1 MWIRVLLVCLFL
13 PLLGGVAAAGQLEAG
28 DGRSC
33 RLSFTGE
40 ITAGDAAALARVVPA
55 INPSTSQST
64 YDNWLCLD
72 SPGGSLA
79 EALRMGQVL
88 RAGGMGTRI
97 LANRQCMSAC
107 AILFMS
113 GSVFD
118 PDVGFNSQIELSNV
132 YPYRMM
138 HVTAR
143 LGFHR
148 PSIRLDTDQLFDAE
162 QVERSFDVSTE
173 ASLELVRLV
182 GRGILATDL
191 VEEMFSHRGQDFF
204 YIDTVGKSLRW
215 NIFADGEVLP
225 RLIDSRAAFHACTA
239 LVQLETTSKATD
251 IPYRPGTVEIIKSP
265 RADGLGVMMWVNP
278 EPDKEYA
285 FNCLVGLSSEAE
297 QTLVICGYYGP
308 KLRRIGP
315 FRCDSVGDVSEF
327 FWQPTSFTSVYALPL
342 DTPLAAM
349 ATTSRKIEVRARS
362 EFARSYPHGRDAF
375 RRRCVQFQG
384 RVEIGDVQNFVTMRA
399 APSFDAAVVSQLPL
413 RSLVQAPDD
422 NQSRFEMLRGANTGA
437 CEQLCQSSFV
447 IEKGSADWRALNAC
461 YDNHAIWYPVFD
473 HDYQRGYVSGKF
485 LRY

>member
-1 MWIRVLLVCLFL
+1 
-13 PLLGGVAAAGQLEAG
+13 
-28 DGRSC
+28 
-33 RLSFTGE
+33 
-40 ITAGDAAALARVVPA
+40 
-55 INPSTSQST
+55 
-64 YDNWLCLD
+64 
-72 SPGGSLA
+72 
-79 EALRMGQVL
+79 
-88 RAGGMGTRI
+88 
-97 LANRQCMSAC
+97 
-107 AILFMS
+107 
-113 GSVFD
+113 
-118 PDVGFNSQIELSNV
+118 
-132 YPYRMM
+132 M
-138 HVTAR
+138 HVTAK

-182 GRGILATDL
+182 GQGILATDL

-215 NIFADGEVLP
+215 NIFADGEELP

-239 LVQLETTSKATD
+239 LVQLETTFQATA
-251 IPYRPGTVEIIKSP
+251 IPYRPAAVEIIKSP
-265 RADGLGVMMWVNP
+265 RADGLSVMMWVTP
-278 EPDKEYA
+278 EPDKDYA
-285 FNCLVGLSSEAE
+285 FNCLVGLSPETE
-297 QTLVICGYYGP
+297 QTLIICGYYGP

-349 ATTSRKIEVRARS
+349 ATTSREIEARARS
-362 EFARSYPHGRDAF
+362 EFARSFPHGRDAF

-384 RVEIGDVQNFVTMRA
+384 RVEIGDVQNFATMRA
-399 APSFDAAVVSQLPL
+399 VPSFDAAVVSQLPL
-413 RSLVQAPDD
+413 RSLVQAPDN

-437 CEQLCQSSFV
+437 CERLCQSSFV
-447 IEKGSADWRALNAC
+447 IGKGSAEWRALNAC

-473 HDYQRGYVSGKF
+473 RDFQRGYVSGKF

>member
-1 MWIRVLLVCLFL
+1 MLRLLMPIVMCL
-13 PLLGGVAAAGQLEAG
+13 PLLAGAAFGGDLAAG
-28 DGRSC
+28 DGTTC
-33 RLSFTGE
+33 RLTFTGE
-40 ITAGDAAALARVVPA
+40 ITTGDAEALARVVPVV
-55 INPSTSQST
+55 NPATAQST

-88 RAGGMGTRI
+88 RAGGMGTRV
-97 LANRQCMSAC
+97 LANRQCLSAC

-118 PDVGFNSQIELSNV
+118 PDVGFNSQIELSNF

-138 HVTAR
+138 HVTAT

-182 GRGILATDL
+182 GQGILATDL
-191 VEEMFSHRGQDFF
+191 VEEMFSHRGEDFF

-225 RLIDSRAAFHACTA
+225 RLIDSRAAFDACTA
-239 LVQLETTSKATD
+239 LVQLETTYAATD
-251 IPYRPGTVEIIKSP
+251 ISYRAGTVEIIKSP
-265 RADGLGVMMWVNP
+265 RSDGLGVIARVTP
-278 EPDKEYA
+278 EPEKDYA
-285 FNCLVGLSSEAE
+285 FNCLVGLSPETE
-297 QTLVICGYYGP
+297 QTLIICGYYGP

-315 FRCDSVGDVSEF
+315 FRCDAVGDVSEF

-342 DTPLAAM
+342 DTPLAATAAM
-349 ATTSRKIEVRARS
+349 SRKIEARARA
-362 EFARSYPHGRDAF
+362 EFSRAYPHGRDAF
-375 RRRCVQFQG
+375 RRRCMVFEG
-384 RVEIGDVQNFVTMRA
+384 RVQIGDVQNFATLRA
-399 APSFDAAVVSQLPL
+399 APSFDAPVVSQLPL
-413 RSLVQAPDD
+413 NSMVQALDN
-422 NQSRFEMLRGANTGA
+422 NQSRAEMLRGDNTGA
-437 CEQLCQSSFV
+437 CARLCQSSFV
-447 IEKGSADWRALNAC
+447 IAKGSADWRALNAC
-461 YDNHAIWYPVFD
+461 YDTHAIWYPVFD
-473 HDYQRGYVSGKF
+473 RDFQRGYVSGKF